1 LASSNLIQGSLTE
14 DDRSASTALK
24 NPEIR
29 QAFDDACEFGLRHIV
44 DEAGNDYR
52 QYEAVLPEGGGIF
65 GISGKVT
72 AGPHELLRVGERL
85 PKASFAEVEEFIP
98 KDWRDQVYPR
108 EIQRILEFVE
118 ASRRMNA
125 AILFDRYLPDT
136 VIEEILHGLPDQTKL
151 MASVGTF
158 NLSLPYL
165 DKVTPE
171 RLMELREQIPEEFRH
186 FRVNMLKLAQ
196 DAQNQALPLQDA
208 MDHRRF

>member
-1 LASSNLIQGSLTE
+1 M
-14 DDRSASTALK
+14 
-24 NPEIR
+24 
-29 QAFDDACEFGLRHIV
+29 

-186 FRVNMLKLAQ
+186 FRVDMLKSAQ

-208 MDHRRF
+208 MDQLVLPQVMTLKKEMERISNRKNLLAYEVPAIMAMG